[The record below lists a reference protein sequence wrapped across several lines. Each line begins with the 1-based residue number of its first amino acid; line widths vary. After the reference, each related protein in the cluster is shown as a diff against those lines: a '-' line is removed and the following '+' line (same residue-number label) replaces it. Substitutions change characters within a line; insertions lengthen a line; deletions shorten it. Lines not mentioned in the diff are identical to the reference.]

1 MGGVDSLSKGDG
13 ETGWSFGG
21 KSYHVNVALYHTSKQ
36 IPDGCKLKCEKQN
49 CEEALENSRE

>member
-1 MGGVDSLSKGDG
+1 MAWTVFPKVMGKLADHL
-13 ETGWSFGG
+13 GG
-21 KSYHVNVALYHTSKQ
+21 KSYHVNLALYHTSKQ